1 MGAKN
6 SQRLPQKRNFGA
18 LAWSH
23 LYKQT
28 NIHAG
33 LGATGTTGK
42 SFRVVSCMR
51 AEGVYNSGQQALG
64 SWSPFSFSAP
74 GGFPF
79 SPPPASNIHP
89 ASSDFIG
96 WPDAHHMQERLLSY
110 IYNVYCDLHVGG
122 TCRNIYFW
130 NFLHGDVERLQLLVV
145 MQ

>member
-79 SPPPASNIHP
+79 SPPPPPPISIQPH
-89 ASSDFIG
+89 
-96 WPDAHHMQERLLSY
+96 QTLSVGLMHTTCKRGSCPIY
-110 IYNVYCDLHVGG
+110 IYIMYIVICMWEAPAE
-122 TCRNIYFW
+122 IYIFGI
-130 NFLHGDVERLQLLVV
+130 FCTV
-145 MQ
+145 M